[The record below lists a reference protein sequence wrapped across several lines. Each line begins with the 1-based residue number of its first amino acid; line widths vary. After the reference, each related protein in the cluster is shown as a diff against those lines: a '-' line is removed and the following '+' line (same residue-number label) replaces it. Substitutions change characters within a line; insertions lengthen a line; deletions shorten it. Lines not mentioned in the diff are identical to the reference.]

1 MYLLLYFAMTRF
13 LRLSSIII
21 NTAKIV
27 TIDVLPTKY
36 TVRMCDQ
43 KVEGWLLFTSGSV
56 DSKNTK
62 IDVCENDHP
71 DDYQIVKAW
80 IRQQK

>member
-1 MYLLLYFAMTRF
+1 MVKF

-27 TIDVLPTKY
+27 TIDILPKKY

-43 KVEGWLLFTSGSV
+43 KIDGWILFTSGSV
-56 DSKNTK
+56 DSKNTT

-71 DDYQIVKAW
+71 DDYQTVKEW
-80 IRQQK
+80 VHRQK